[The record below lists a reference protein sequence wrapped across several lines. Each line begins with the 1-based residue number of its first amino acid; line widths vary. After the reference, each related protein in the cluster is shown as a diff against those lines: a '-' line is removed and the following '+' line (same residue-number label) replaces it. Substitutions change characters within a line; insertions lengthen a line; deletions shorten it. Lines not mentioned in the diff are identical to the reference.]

1 MKPRSRRT
9 ESEAGLHYWN
19 SFNDCKRFFFFRYV
33 MGWEPQFLEP
43 PLLMGGAFHDGKA
56 RWYETGSAKAAVGEF
71 RDSLR
76 AGADRLH
83 SSSDYQRI
91 ATRGETL
98 LKLWIEKYGV
108 DDLERFKILGV
119 EKELEARLPN
129 GFRITVR
136 LDALVQDT
144 EGRARILESKTGSF
158 SYTLTETNV
167 RVGDQATVQ
176 IYAVR
181 QCLPKLNLTG
191 VIPDI
196 AYWNKGQQASEDSII
211 IKRADYVMRSSDDLR
226 DFELYTQ
233 DTLIDIAQRTS
244 AVLEGKYR
252 PIEVFGRNTDWCFSY
267 HRVCPFLDI
276 CRTRAGD
283 NLKGTPVPPGF
294 VRTHWKEKNDILDLV
309 KPRSKSGSK
318 RKPTSRKKGNTHGR

>member
-1 MKPRSRRT
+1 MKPLRKGKRKRRT

-19 SFNDCKRFFFFRYV
+19 SFNDCKRYFFFRYV
-33 MGWEPQFLEP
+33 MGWESSFLAP

-56 RWYETGSAKAAVGEF
+56 KWYETGDAKAAVGEF

-76 AGADRLH
+76 AGADRIESKADLQ
-83 SSSDYQRI
+83 SI

-98 LKLWIEKYGV
+98 LKLWIDHYGE
-108 DDLERFKILGV
+108 DDLERYKILGV
-119 EKELEARLPN
+119 EKELTARLPN

-136 LDALVQDT
+136 LDALVEDNA
-144 EGRARILESKTGSF
+144 GRARILESKTGSF
-158 SYTLTETNV
+158 SYNLTEINV

-181 QCLPKLNLTG
+181 QLMPKLNLIG
-191 VIPDI
+191 VEPDI
-196 AYWNKGQQASEDSII
+196 AYWNKGKHATEDSII

-233 DTLIDIAQRTS
+233 DTLIDIAQRT
-244 AVLEGKYR
+244 AGVLSGKFR

-283 NLKGTPVPPGF
+283 NLKGTPVPTGL
-294 VRTHWKEKNDILDLV
+294 VRTGWKEKNDILDLV
-309 KPRSKSGSK
+309 KPKSRAK
-318 RKPTSRKKGNTHGR
+318 RKQTSRKKGRH